1 MTSHVLQPMS
11 AAMPDVEHVLAVR
24 GAGGYRQYRI
34 PALAVSRQ
42 GTLLAAYDGRPNL
55 DDLPNPIDLLLRRS
69 TDNGRTWGKQQVV
82 RTGRGLNGYGDPSLL
97 VDAETGRILLFH
109 AAGTHAGFF
118 EAAAGLEPDDDVQ
131 HCDLS
136 YSDDDGLTWQHRRI
150 TAQLKLRPPLRP
162 REPSTDE
169 PDITGIFAAA
179 GQGIQ
184 IHTGPYRGRLVQ
196 QFVVLAGGE
205 IMAASAYSDDH
216 GSTWTLGELIGAGT
230 HGHAPN
236 ENKVAALQDG
246 RLLLHS
252 RGTPRRLA
260 ALSDDGG
267 ATWSA
272 LRAVED
278 LPDPGDNGSLVRF
291 DGLPSLDSLAG
302 EVTDSWLLATNN
314 HDTSLRRN
322 TVISLSPDNGRSW
335 PAKLVLCPGS
345 SAYSTAARLPDGNI
359 GVLYERQGYREI
371 VFASVPAEQ
380 LTAQLTAQLPGGSG
394 RAAAGSTAG
403 STPPGSTGGVSAPN
417 DGDGLVFDMELRSI
431 TPGRPT
437 VWQNAGEFHVL
448 QSGGEDWGVHTWKE
462 IGQGYSA
469 EAAQVIGTREA
480 QDLNYGP
487 IIPGYKAGDI
497 LAFTGRA
504 RNDGSLPVAAV
515 RLSGPSSDAFPATD
529 LDPGEE
535 ALYFTPGYTVTRADV
550 ARGYAEVAYEVT
562 FEVTGE
568 RGGTAERRRRAFRF
582 DTVSGDV
589 SATG

>member
-1 MTSHVLQPMS
+1 
-11 AAMPDVEHVLAVR
+11 MPDVEHVLAIR
-24 GAGGYRQYRI
+24 GTGGYRQYRI
-34 PALAVSRQ
+34 PALAVSRH

-69 TDNGRTWGKQQVV
+69 TDNGRTWGAQQVV
-82 RTGRGLNGYGDPSLL
+82 RTGGGLNGYGDPSLL
-97 VDAETGRILLFH
+97 VDVETGRIFMFH

-118 EAAAGLEPDDDVQ
+118 EAVAGLEPDDDVQ

-136 YSDDDGLTWQHRRI
+136 FSDDDGLTWQHRRI
-150 TAQLKLRPPLRP
+150 TAQLKLRPPVHP
-162 REPSTDE
+162 DE
-169 PDITGIFAAA
+169 PPITGIFAAA

-184 IHTGPYRGRLVQ
+184 IHAGAYRGRLVQ

-216 GSTWTLGELIGAGT
+216 GETWTLGELIGART

-260 ALSDDGG
+260 AMSDDGG

-272 LRAVED
+272 LRPVED

-291 DGLPSLDSLAG
+291 DGLPSLTSLADDA
-302 EVTDSWLLATNN
+302 TASWLLATNN
-314 HDTSLRRN
+314 HDTALRRN
-322 TVISLSPDNGRSW
+322 TALSLSTDNGLSW

-371 VFASVPAEQ
+371 VFISVPAGQ
-380 LTAQLTAQLPGGSG
+380 LTAQLTARPAAVVGSSRPVPDAEARVPDD
-394 RAAAGSTAG
+394 RA
-403 STPPGSTGGVSAPN
+403 
-417 DGDGLVFDMELRSI
+417 GLVFDMELRSI
-431 TPGRPT
+431 TPGRPG
-437 VWQNAGEFHVL
+437 VWQNAGEFHVM
-448 QSGGEDWGVHTWKE
+448 QSGGEGWGVHTWKE

-497 LAFTGRA
+497 LAFTGRT
-504 RNDGSLPVAAV
+504 RNDGPLPATGV
-515 RLSGPSSDAFPATD
+515 RLSGPGSDAFPAAD
-529 LDPGEE
+529 LAPGEE
-535 ALYFTPGYTVTRADV
+535 VLYFTPGYTVTDADV
-550 ARGYAEVAYEVT
+550 ERGYAEVTYEVT
-562 FEVTGE
+562 AEATAE
-568 RGGTAERRRRAFRF
+568 RSGTAARRRRAFRF
-582 DTVSGDV
+582 DTRTGGISGPQ
-589 SATG
+589 

>member
-1 MTSHVLQPMS
+1 MTSHVLLLM
-11 AAMPDVEHVLAVR
+11 ATPDVEHVLALR
-24 GAGGYRQYRI
+24 GTGGYRQYRI

-42 GTLLAAYDGRPNL
+42 GTVLAAYDGRPNL

-69 TDNGRTWGKQQVV
+69 TDNGRTWGAQQVV
-82 RTGRGLNGYGDPSLL
+82 RSDGGLNGYGDPSLL
-97 VDAETGRILLFH
+97 VDVDTGRIFMFH
-109 AAGTHAGFF
+109 AAGTRAGFF
-118 EAAAGLEPDDDVQ
+118 EAVAQLEPDDQVQ

-136 YSDDDGLTWQHRRI
+136 FSDDDGMTWQHRRI
-150 TAQLKLRPPLRP
+150 TAQLKLRPPTHAG
-162 REPSTDE
+162 EP
-169 PDITGIFAAA
+169 PITGIFAAA

-184 IHTGPYRGRLVQ
+184 IHTGPFRGRLVQ
-196 QFVVLAGGE
+196 QYVVLAGGE

-216 GSTWTLGELIGAGT
+216 GESWTLGELIGAAT
-230 HGHAPN
+230 HGLSPN

-260 ALSDDGG
+260 ATSDDGG

-272 LRAVED
+272 LLPVED

-291 DGLPSLDSLAG
+291 DGLPSVDSLAEEATG
-302 EVTDSWLLATNN
+302 SWLLATNN
-314 HDTSLRRN
+314 HDTALRRN
-322 TVISLSPDNGRSW
+322 TVLSLSTDNGRSW

-345 SAYSTAARLPDGNI
+345 SAYSTAARLPDGNV

-371 VFASVPAEQ
+371 VFISVPAGQ
-380 LTAQLTAQLPGGSG
+380 LTACLAGVENAPRGPGG
-394 RAAAGSTAG
+394 
-403 STPPGSTGGVSAPN
+403 TGLTS
-417 DGDGLVFDMELRSI
+417 DGGPELVFDMELRSI
-431 TPGRPT
+431 TPGRPAA
-437 VWQNAGEFHVL
+437 WQNAGEFHVM

-504 RNDGSLPVAAV
+504 RNDGSLPVTAV
-515 RLSGPSSDAFPATD
+515 RLSGPGSDAFPAGD
-529 LDPGEE
+529 LGPGEE
-535 ALYFTPGYTVTRADV
+535 VLYFTPGYTVTEADV
-550 ARGYAEVAYEVT
+550 AQGHADVAFDVTAEC
-562 FEVTGE
+562 
-568 RGGTAERRRRAFRF
+568 GGTAVRRRRAFRF
-582 DTVSGDV
+582 DTRTGGV
-589 SATG
+589 SAPE

>member
-1 MTSHVLQPMS
+1 MTSHVLQPMM
-11 AAMPDVEHVLAVR
+11 AAIPDAERVLAVR
-24 GAGGYRQYRI
+24 GTGGYRQYRI

-69 TDNGRTWGKQQVV
+69 TDNGRTWGEQQEV
-82 RTGRGLNGYGDPSLL
+82 RTGSGLNGYGDPSLL
-97 VDAETGRILLFH
+97 VDAETGRIFMFH

-136 YSDDDGLTWQHRRI
+136 FSDDDGLTWQHRRI
-150 TAQLKLRPPLRP
+150 TAQLKLRPPVHH
-162 REPSTDE
+162 DE

-184 IHTGPYRGRLVQ
+184 IHAGPYRGRLVQ

-216 GSTWTLGELIGAGT
+216 GGTWTLGELIGART
-230 HGHAPN
+230 HGYAPN
-236 ENKVAALQDG
+236 ENKVVALQDG
-246 RLLLHS
+246 RLLMHS

-260 ALSDDGG
+260 AISDDGG

-272 LRAVED
+272 LRPVED

-291 DGLPSLDSLAG
+291 DGLPSVTSVAG
-302 EVTDSWLLATNN
+302 EATDSWLLATNN
-314 HDTSLRRN
+314 HDTALRRN
-322 TVISLSPDNGRSW
+322 TVISLSADNGRSW

-359 GVLYERQGYREI
+359 GVLYERQGYREV

-380 LTAQLTAQLPGGSG
+380 LTAQLTACRAAVGSAPPEPGGDA
-394 RAAAGSTAG
+394 RV
-403 STPPGSTGGVSAPN
+403 PD
-417 DGDGLVFDMELRSI
+417 DGAGLVFDMELRSI
-431 TPGRPT
+431 TPGRPPA
-437 VWQNAGEFHVL
+437 WQNAGEFYVMP
-448 QSGGEDWGVHTWKE
+448 SGGEEWGVHTWKE
-462 IGQGYSA
+462 IGQGYTA

-487 IIPGYKAGDI
+487 IIPGYKPGDI

-504 RNDGSLPVAAV
+504 RNDGAVPMSGV
-515 RLSGPSSDAFPATD
+515 RLSGPGSDAFPAAD
-529 LDPGEE
+529 LDPGDE
-535 ALYFTPGYTVTRADV
+535 ALYFTPGYTVTAADV
-550 ARGYAEVAYEVT
+550 AQGHADVVFEVAA
-562 FEVTGE
+562 GH
-568 RGGTAERRRRAFRF
+568 GTSAVRRRRAFRF
-582 DTVSGDV
+582 DTATGDV
-589 SATG
+589 EVLKETGA

>member
-1 MTSHVLQPMS
+1 MT
-11 AAMPDVEHVLAVR
+11 AATPDVEHVLAVR
-24 GAGGYRQYRI
+24 GTGGYRQYRI

-69 TDNGRTWGKQQVV
+69 TDNGRTWGEQQVV
-82 RTGRGLNGYGDPSLL
+82 RTGGGLNGYGDPSLL
-97 VDAETGRILLFH
+97 VDVETGRIFMFH
-109 AAGTHAGFF
+109 ATGTHAGFF

-150 TAQLKLRPPLRP
+150 TAQLKLRPPVHTRG
-162 REPSTDE
+162 PSTGE

-196 QFVVLAGGE
+196 QFVVLAGGL

-216 GSTWTLGELIGAGT
+216 GDTWTLGELIGART
-230 HGHAPN
+230 HGYAPN

-260 ALSDDGG
+260 AISDDGG

-272 LRAVED
+272 LRPVED

-291 DGLPSLDSLAG
+291 DGLPSLASLDEDATG
-302 EVTDSWLLATNN
+302 PWLLATNN
-314 HDTSLRRN
+314 QDTALRRN
-322 TVISLSPDNGRSW
+322 TVISLSTDNGLSW
-335 PAKLVLCPGS
+335 PAKLVLCTGS

-371 VFASVPAEQ
+371 VFVSVPAEQ
-380 LTAQLTAQLPGGSG
+380 LLGQL
-394 RAAAGSTAG
+394 AAAGEAPAASAADAG
-403 STPPGSTGGVSAPN
+403 SGPDRGA
-417 DGDGLVFDMELRSI
+417 GLVFDMELRSI
-431 TPGRPT
+431 TPGRPKA
-437 VWQNAGEFHVL
+437 WQNAGEFHVM
-448 QSGGEDWGVHTWKE
+448 QSGGEGWGVHTWKE

-504 RNDGSLPVAAV
+504 RNDGLSPVTAV
-515 RLSGPSSDAFPATD
+515 RLSGPGSDAFPAAD
-529 LDPGEE
+529 LGPGEE
-535 ALYFTPGYTVTRADV
+535 SLYFTPGYTVTEADV
-550 ARGYAEVAYEVT
+550 AQGHADVV
-562 FEVTGE
+562 FEVVGE
-568 RGGTAERRRRAFRF
+568 RGGTAERRRRAFTF

-589 SATG
+589 SAPE

>member
-1 MTSHVLQPMS
+1 
-11 AAMPDVEHVLAVR
+11 MPDVEHVLAVR
-24 GAGGYRQYRI
+24 GTGGYRQYRI

-69 TDNGRTWGKQQVV
+69 TDNGRTWGGQQVV
-82 RTGRGLNGYGDPSLL
+82 RTGGGLNGYGDPSLL
-97 VDAETGRILLFH
+97 VDVETGRIFMFH

-118 EAAAGLEPDDDVQ
+118 EAAAGMEPDDDVQ

-150 TAQLKLRPPLRP
+150 TAQLKIRQPAHP
-162 REPSTDE
+162 RGPSAGE

-216 GSTWTLGELIGAGT
+216 GDTWTLGELIGART

-260 ALSDDGG
+260 AISDDGG

-272 LRAVED
+272 LRPVED

-291 DGLPSLDSLAG
+291 DGLPSLAFPAG
-302 EVTDSWLLATNN
+302 DATGPWLLATNN
-314 HDTSLRRN
+314 QDTALRRN
-322 TVISLSPDNGRSW
+322 TVISLSTDNGTNW

-380 LTAQLTAQLPGGSG
+380 LTAQLTASPA
-394 RAAAGSTAG
+394 AAAGAAG
-403 STPPGSTGGVSAPN
+403 AAGAADASASPASDADARAPE
-417 DGDGLVFDMELRSI
+417 DGAGLVFDMELRSI
-431 TPGRPT
+431 TPGRPR

-448 QSGGEDWGVHTWKE
+448 QPGGGDWGVHTWKE

-480 QDLNYGP
+480 QDLNYGR

-504 RNDGSLPVAAV
+504 RNDGASPATAV
-515 RLSGPSSDAFPATD
+515 RLSGPGSDAFPAAD
-529 LDPGEE
+529 LGPGQE
-535 ALYFTPGYTVTRADV
+535 ALYFTPGYTVTEADV
-550 ARGYAEVAYEVT
+550 ARGRADVV
-562 FEVTGE
+562 FEVVGE
-568 RGGTAERRRRAFRF
+568 RGGTAERRRRAFSFNTR
-582 DTVSGDV
+582 TGGVS
-589 SATG
+589 TPE

>member
-1 MTSHVLQPMS
+1 
-11 AAMPDVEHVLAVR
+11 MPDVEHVLAVR
-24 GAGGYRQYRI
+24 GTGGYRQYRI

-69 TDNGRTWGKQQVV
+69 TDNGRTWGEQQVM
-82 RTGRGLNGYGDPSLL
+82 RTGGGLNGYGDPSLL
-97 VDAETGRILLFH
+97 VDVETGRIFMFH
-109 AAGTHAGFF
+109 AAGTRAGFF
-118 EAAAGLEPDDDVQ
+118 EAVTGLEPDDGVQ

-136 YSDDDGLTWQHRRI
+136 FSDDDGLTWQHRRI
-150 TAQLKLRPPLRP
+150 TAQLKARPPEHTAGNP
-162 REPSTDE
+162 PG
-169 PDITGIFAAA
+169 PAITGIFAAA

-184 IHTGPYRGRLVQ
+184 VHTGPHRGRLVQ
-196 QFVVLAGGE
+196 QYVVLAGGE
-205 IMAASAYSDDH
+205 IMAASAYSDDR
-216 GSTWTLGELIGAGT
+216 GENWTLGELIGART

-272 LRAVED
+272 LRPVED
-278 LPDPGDNGSLVRF
+278 LPDPGDNGSLARF
-291 DGLPSLDSLAG
+291 DGLPALAATADDTTG
-302 EVTDSWLLATNN
+302 AWLLATNN

-322 TVISLSPDNGRSW
+322 TVLSLSTDNGLTW

-371 VFASVPAEQ
+371 VFASIPAEQ
-380 LTAQLTAQLPGGSG
+380 LTSRLPGG
-394 RAAAGSTAG
+394 AL
-403 STPPGSTGGVSAPN
+403 PGSEGGGNSARSGPEP
-417 DGDGLVFDMELRSI
+417 DGGAGVRPEPGEGLVFDMELRSI
-431 TPGRPT
+431 TPGRPPAWRN
-437 VWQNAGEFHVL
+437 VGEFHVMAP
-448 QSGGEDWGVHTWKE
+448 GGGGWGVHTWKE

-504 RNDGSLPVAAV
+504 RNGGSTPLAGV
-515 RLSGPSSDAFPATD
+515 RLSGPGSEAFPVAD
-529 LDPGEE
+529 LGAGEE
-535 ALYFTPGYTVTRADV
+535 VLYFTPTYTVTGADA
-550 ARGYAEVAYEVT
+550 ARGFTDVAYEVAA
-562 FEVTGE
+562 E
-568 RGGTAERRRRAFRF
+568 RGGTAERRRRTFTFNTA
-582 DTVSGDV
+582 TGDV
-589 SATG
+589 SVR

>member
-1 MTSHVLQPMS
+1 MT
-11 AAMPDVEHVLAVR
+11 AATPDVEHVLALR
-24 GAGGYRQYRI
+24 GTGGYRQYRI
-34 PALAVSRQ
+34 PALAVSGQ

-69 TDNGRTWGKQQVV
+69 TDNGRTWSAQQVV
-82 RTGRGLNGYGDPSLL
+82 RTGDGLIGYGDPSLL
-97 VDAETGRILLFH
+97 VDMETGRIFMFH
-109 AAGTHAGFF
+109 ATGTHAGFF
-118 EAAAGLEPDDDVQ
+118 EAVAGLEPDDDVQ

-136 YSDDDGLTWQHRRI
+136 FSDDDGLTWQHRRI
-150 TAQLKLRPPLRP
+150 TAQLKLHPPVQP
-162 REPSTDE
+162 GNPDTDG
-169 PDITGIFAAA
+169 PAITGIFAAS

-184 IHTGPYRGRLVQ
+184 IHAGPFRGRLVQ

-216 GSTWTLGELIGAGT
+216 GETWSLGELIGART
-230 HGHAPN
+230 HGYAPN

-260 ALSDDGG
+260 AISDDGG

-272 LRAVED
+272 LSPVED

-291 DGLPSLDSLAG
+291 DGLPSLTSLADDATG
-302 EVTDSWLLATNN
+302 SWLLATNN
-314 HDTSLRRN
+314 HDTALRRN
-322 TVISLSPDNGRSW
+322 TVLSLSPDNGSTW
-335 PAKLVLCPGS
+335 PAKLVLCPSS

-371 VFASVPAEQ
+371 VFVSIPAGQ
-380 LTAQLTAQLPGGSG
+380 LT
-394 RAAAGSTAG
+394 G
-403 STPPGSTGGVSAPN
+403 STPLASDDGGT
-417 DGDGLVFDMELRSI
+417 GLVFDMELRSV
-431 TPGRPT
+431 TPGRPK
-437 VWQNAGEFHVL
+437 VWQNAGEFHVM
-448 QSGGEDWGVHTWKE
+448 QSSDEGWGVHTWKE

-504 RNDGSLPVAAV
+504 RNAGTLPVTGV
-515 RLSGPSSDAFPATD
+515 RLSGPGSDSFPTAD
-529 LDPGEE
+529 LGAGEE
-535 ALYFTPGYTVTRADV
+535 VLYFTPSYTVTDADM
-550 ARGYAEVAYEVT
+550 ARGYAEVTYDVAFNVT
-562 FEVTGE
+562 AE

-582 DTVSGDV
+582 DTRTGSVSGPE
-589 SATG
+589 